1 MSDNVHPFDLKEA
14 FQSDAQ
20 KDAGEGVAQEELSL
34 RPQRL
39 KEYIG
44 QKQVVDSLSIAIL
57 AAKKR
62 QEPLDHIIF
71 QGPPGLGKTTL
82 ANIVAKEMEVR
93 IHHAT
98 GPALEKGGDLVSILT
113 SLERG
118 DIFFIDEIHRLP
130 KIVEELLCPA
140 MEDFAMDIIFD
151 KGANART
158 YRSRLEWFTLIG
170 ATTRSGLLSRP
181 LRERFGIVR
190 ELGFYTIDEIA
201 LIIKRSAAILKV
213 AIDDEGAYE
222 ISRRARGTPR
232 VANHLLKR
240 VRDYSQVKAD
250 GKIDGEVAQK
260 ALSLEGVDSD
270 GLTILDRKFLE
281 AIVTYYKGGPA
292 GIEAIAATL
301 QEDSGTLEELVEPFL
316 LQRGY
321 LIRTSSGRRATEKT
335 YLHLKITPT
344 KKFSATTALSSL
356 NFLQP
361 PHCSVEDIPTC
372 VMKKH
377 FAAVF

>member
-1 MSDNVHPFDLKEA
+1 MAEKVHSFDLKEA
-14 FQSDAQ
+14 FHPGSQ
-20 KDAGEGVAQEELSL
+20 KEPAGQEELSL

-39 KEYIG
+39 VEYIG

-62 QEPLDHIIF
+62 KEPLDHIIF

-98 GPALEKGGDLVSILT
+98 GPALEKGGDLVSIVT

-118 DIFFIDEIHRLP
+118 DILFIDEIHRLP

-140 MEDFAMDIIFD
+140 MEDFAVDIIFD

-170 ATTRSGLLSRP
+170 ATTRPGLLSRP

-201 LIIKRSAAILKV
+201 LVIKRSAAILQV
-213 AIDDEGAYE
+213 GIDNEGAYE
-222 ISRRARGTPR
+222 IAKRARGTPR

-240 VRDYSQVKAD
+240 VRDYSQVKSD
-250 GKIDGEVAQK
+250 GKIDCLIAEK
-260 ALSLEGVDSD
+260 ALSLEGVDSE
-270 GLTILDRKFLE
+270 GLTILDRRFLE
-281 AIVTYYKGGPA
+281 AIVAFYKGGPA

-321 LIRTSSGRRATEKT
+321 LIRTSSGRRATEKV
-335 YLHLKITPT
+335 YSHLDIVPP
-344 KKFSATTALSSL
+344 KKSSHPQRS
-356 NFLQP
+356 FL
-361 PHCSVEDIPTC
+361 
-372 VMKKH
+372 
-377 FAAVF
+377 

>member
-1 MSDNVHPFDLKEA
+1 MSDNVYPFDLKEA

-20 KDAGEGVAQEELSL
+20 NDAGEGVAQAELSL

-213 AIDDEGAYE
+213 AIDEEGAYE
-222 ISRRARGTPR
+222 ISRRAR
-232 VANHLLKR
+232 
-240 VRDYSQVKAD
+240 VRR
-250 GKIDGEVAQK
+250 GLPIIC
-260 ALSLEGVDSD
+260 LSG
-270 GLTILDRKFLE
+270 
-281 AIVTYYKGGPA
+281 
-292 GIEAIAATL
+292 
-301 QEDSGTLEELVEPFL
+301 
-316 LQRGY
+316 
-321 LIRTSSGRRATEKT
+321 
-335 YLHLKITPT
+335 
-344 KKFSATTALSSL
+344 
-356 NFLQP
+356 
-361 PHCSVEDIPTC
+361 
-372 VMKKH
+372 
-377 FAAVF
+377 

>member
-1 MSDNVHPFDLKEA
+1 MSDELRAKSRGQGASDKVHPFDLKEA

-130 KIVEELLCPA
+130 KILEELLCPA

-201 LIIKRSAAILKV
+201 LIIKRSAAILKLS
-213 AIDDEGAYE
+213 IDDEGAYE

-250 GKIDGEVAQK
+250 GTIDAEVAQK

-316 LQRGY
+316 LKQGY
-321 LIRTSSGRRATEKT
+321 LIRTSSGRRATEKV
-335 YLHLKITPT
+335 YSHLNIVPPKR
-344 KKFSATTALSSL
+344 SSHPQRSL
-356 NFLQP
+356 L
-361 PHCSVEDIPTC
+361 
-372 VMKKH
+372 
-377 FAAVF
+377 

>member
-1 MSDNVHPFDLKEA
+1 MSDKEHPFDLKEA
-14 FQSDAQ
+14 FQPDAQ
-20 KDAGEGVAQEELSL
+20 KDAAGVAAQDEQSL

-39 KEYIG
+39 REYIG
-44 QKQVVDSLSIAIL
+44 QKQVVDSLLISIL
-57 AAKKR
+57 AAQKR

-82 ANIVAKEMEVR
+82 ANIVSKEMNVR
-93 IHHAT
+93 IHHAS

-113 SLERG
+113 SLEKG
-118 DIFFIDEIHRLP
+118 DILFIDEIHRLP

-140 MEDFAMDIIFD
+140 MEDFAVDIIFD
-151 KGANART
+151 KGANARA

-170 ATTRSGLLSRP
+170 ATTRPGLLSRP

-190 ELGFYTIDEIA
+190 ELGFYTIDEIS
-201 LIIKRSAAILKV
+201 LIVKRSAVILRV
-213 AIDDEGAYE
+213 AIDEEGAYE
-222 ISRRARGTPR
+222 ISKRARGTPR

-240 VRDYSQVKAD
+240 VRDYSQVKSD
-250 GKIDGEVAQK
+250 GKINRAIAEK
-260 ALSLEGVDSD
+260 ALSLEGVDSE

-321 LIRTSSGRRATEKT
+321 LIRTSSGRRATEKA
-335 YLHLKITPT
+335 YRHLTIVPP
-344 KKFSATTALSSL
+344 KKSS
-356 NFLQP
+356 QP
-361 PHCSVEDIPTC
+361 QRSLL
-372 VMKKH
+372 
-377 FAAVF
+377 